1 MFVPYSKI
9 PLSSK
14 IWIYQSDRELS
25 LMEVDEIKNS
35 VYVFCQSWTTHGQP
49 IYASYKVNNWFICL
63 FVNEEKTTISG
74 CSIDKSI
81 QLIKYFSDTYSID
94 FFNRTNILLKIK
106 ETTKLVPLSEL
117 KQNISS
123 YTNVM
128 IYNNLVKTKAEFEKQ
143 MIQSIEESWLN
154 RYFK

>member
-81 QLIKYFSDTYSID
+81 QLIKYFSDIYSID
-94 FFNRTNILLKIK
+94 FFNRSNILLKIK

-123 YTNVM
+123 YTNAM
-128 IYNNLVKTKAEFEKQ
+128 IYNNLVKTKAEFEKK

-154 RYFK
+154 RYLK